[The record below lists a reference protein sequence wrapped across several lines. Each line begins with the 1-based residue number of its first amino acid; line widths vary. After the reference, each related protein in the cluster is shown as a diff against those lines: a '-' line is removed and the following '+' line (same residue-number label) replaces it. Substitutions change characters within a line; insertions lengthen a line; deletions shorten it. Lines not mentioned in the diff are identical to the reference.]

1 MKRFTP
7 LFVLFIVFLHGWAQA
22 QSLALQDD
30 RGVKVSFSAPPQR
43 IVSLLP
49 SLTEC
54 VCALKACDRLVGV
67 DRYSNWPASVK
78 ALPQLGGLEDTPLER
93 IVQLRPDVVLVAK
106 SGRVIDRLEALGLK
120 VLALESETHADV
132 QRTLNILAAL
142 VGRPEAG
149 PSRWAAIQ
157 QQVQQAAALVPAQ
170 VKGQSVYFEVSSVP
184 YAAGQASFIGA
195 TLAQLGMRNV
205 VPAELGAF
213 PKLNP
218 EFVLRAQPQWVM
230 AHAREMRTLPA
241 RPGWSA
247 LTALQQGRS
256 CSFEGPSWE
265 LLIRPGPR
273 LGEAALALADCLRK
287 K

>member
-1 MKRFTP
+1 MKRFTLL
-7 LFVLFIVFLHGWAQA
+7 LFLFLQGLAQA
-22 QSLALQDD
+22 QSLQLQDD

-54 VCALKACDRLVGV
+54 VCVLKACDRLVGV
-67 DRYSNWPASVK
+67 DRYSNWPPSVK

-132 QRTLNILAAL
+132 QRTLNTLATL
-142 VGRPEAG
+142 LGRPQAG
-149 PSRWAAIQ
+149 PSTWAAIQ

-195 TLAQLGMRNV
+195 TLAQMGMRNV

-230 AHAREMRTLPA
+230 ANARELRTMAA

-256 CSFEGPSWE
+256 CSFEGSSWE

-273 LGEAALALADCLRK
+273 LGEAALALADCLRMK
-287 K
+287 

>member
-1 MKRFTP
+1 MKRFTLL
-7 LFVLFIVFLHGWAQA
+7 LFLFLQGLAQA
-22 QSLALQDD
+22 QSLQLQDD

-54 VCALKACDRLVGV
+54 VCALQACDRLVGV
-67 DRYSNWPASVK
+67 DRYSNWPLSVK

-106 SGRVIDRLEALGLK
+106 SGRVIDRLEALGVK

-132 QRTLNILAAL
+132 QRTLNTLANL
-142 VGRPEAG
+142 LGRPQAG
-149 PSRWAAIQ
+149 PSTWAAIQ
-157 QQVQQAAALVPAQ
+157 QQVQQAAAQVPAH

-195 TLAQLGMRNV
+195 TLAQLGLRNV
-205 VPAELGAF
+205 VPVELGAF

-230 AHAREMRTLPA
+230 ANARELRTMA
-241 RPGWSA
+241 SRPGWTA

-256 CSFEGPSWE
+256 CSFEGPNWE

-273 LGEAALALADCLRK
+273 LGEAALALADCLRMK
-287 K
+287 